1 MTEQTAQAGTVEK
14 LRVELGER
22 SYDILIGPGLIA
34 RAGAEIL
41 PLMRRRQ
48 AVIITDETVA
58 RHHLAPLRASLAEQ
72 GISQHAIVL
81 PPGEATKDL
90 AHFGRLVGD
99 ILACGIERGTM

>member
-1 MTEQTAQAGTVEK
+1 MAETSSIER
-14 LRVELGER
+14 LRVELDDRG
-22 SYDILIGPGLIA
+22 YDILIGPGLIA

-90 AHFGRLVGD
+90 AHFGRLVDD
-99 ILACGIERGTM
+99 ILAF